1 MVPPEAQRRNEGSRV
16 FGAGMI
22 QRGAHDLRC
31 RGEGD
36 GRCDHKTQPMWV
48 HWSPVATTARS
59 ARRSPHTPAKSAQQS
74 VWSFVAR
81 LSKIQ
86 HSERTQGNHHGR
98 WGVAA
103 HEATAGRNR
112 GE

>member
-1 MVPPEAQRRNEGSRV
+1 MVPPAAQRRNEGSRV

-36 GRCDHKTQPMWV
+36 GRCDHKAQPMWV

-59 ARRSPHTPAKSAQQS
+59 ARRSPHTPAEPAQLS
-74 VWSFVAR
+74 V
-81 LSKIQ
+81 
-86 HSERTQGNHHGR
+86 
-98 WGVAA
+98 
-103 HEATAGRNR
+103 
-112 GE
+112 